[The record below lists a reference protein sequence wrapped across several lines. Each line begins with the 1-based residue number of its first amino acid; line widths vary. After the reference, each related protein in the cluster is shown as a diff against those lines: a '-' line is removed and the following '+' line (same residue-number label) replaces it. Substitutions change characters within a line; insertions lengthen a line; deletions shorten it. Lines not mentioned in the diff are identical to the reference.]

1 MILENGGLQIIDFGI
16 AGILETKSDRRDTI
30 IGTPHWM
37 GPELLRMF
45 SQPEGKKQ
53 HGKEVSDLLSLL
65 FRSLSQ
71 RGC

>member
-45 SQPEGKKQ
+45 SQPDGKKQ
-53 HGKEVSDLLSLL
+53 HGKEVSGLLLSL
-65 FRSLSQ
+65 FTFLS
-71 RGC
+71 